1 MRFLGAICPS
11 STSSKEE
18 KLEQDETDF
27 DFEAG
32 HETGAQ
38 ETLEDVEQRL
48 IDAGH
53 DPEEVKELLYDP
65 APRRRGRK
73 KQRTRRSRT
82 QHVRSPAYVY
92 DPDPRKRKVTA
103 KRTGKKGTLAKLKKF
118 AIPGA
123 AGLTFYGGYVKR
135 AEELFTAG
143 KITEKSVFKAI
154 EYDFKNFNGTDAMNR
169 VKSQAGEIATPL
181 IAGWAVKETKV
192 LGKYSGIAA
201 DLLTGFGI
209 GVGAKAI
216 LDPPITNNNAKA
228 AKNVITVKK
237 PDCPGCND
245 QGPQMQMT
253 AYNPYMPGGL

>member
-18 KLEQDETDF
+18 ILEQNETDF
-27 DFEAG
+27 DFEVG
-32 HETGAQ
+32 HETGTQ

-53 DPEEVKELLYDP
+53 DPEEVEELLYDP
-65 APRRRGRK
+65 APRHHKGKK
-73 KQRTRRSRT
+73 KQRSHRSRT

-92 DPDPRKRKVTA
+92 DPAPRKRKVTA

-169 VKSQAGEIATPL
+169 VKSQAGEI
-181 IAGWAVKETKV
+181 IAPVAVGWGIKETKI

-216 LDPPITNNNAKA
+216 LDPPITNAGA
-228 AKNVITVKK
+228 AKNLITVKK
-237 PDCPGCND
+237 PDCPGCKD